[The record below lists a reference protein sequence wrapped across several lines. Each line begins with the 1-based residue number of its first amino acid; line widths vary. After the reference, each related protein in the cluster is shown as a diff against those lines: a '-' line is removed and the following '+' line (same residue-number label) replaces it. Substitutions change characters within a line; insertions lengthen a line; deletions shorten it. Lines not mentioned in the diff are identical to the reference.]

1 MARATACG
9 CGWSKPLARATAGAV
24 CAGLC
29 TFVGA
34 TAAPPEALTPTPG
47 QNIVKAFPGSAS
59 VELYLPSAMETGD
72 AGFLAWIGAD
82 SGRDEAIVRAWVAR
96 TAEHDSAWRAE
107 LFGPLQE
114 AGSQYLAAMQ
124 ESDDPVERARLRK
137 ALALQRDAKV
147 SEWHARER
155 ALLVSVAA
163 GQDLGELER
172 ESLADR
178 VMLVRTGEALPGSNL
193 GNPHLKPSIIRLLHA
208 AAVGAPT
215 PPEASAALRRLAVE
229 HAPRAYSLRRDV
241 LAAVAASAY
250 RGHEA
255 VSRAIASGES
265 PAGAM
270 AGVFRPIAHDTA
282 RLAALNRELAELAC
296 LEVPDLVCEDLRRSL
311 LQVTYGALAEDLFA
325 CDAVES
331 YLVPL
336 IREEDRAAAAAMIHE
351 AKTLRASMRD
361 LVLAD
366 LDREDLRFLERGLV
380 RDRDSQERFAKDLR
394 AHWHAAYAATAQ
406 MVARLSE
413 LARPNPAWARE
424 DLERA
429 DAAWKQSIAQR
440 LQAVVFSGTLSSAMP
455 HTRAEELVHGLLG
468 ERGHTPSR

>member
-1 MARATACG
+1 M
-9 CGWSKPLARATAGAV
+9 

-29 TFVGA
+29 TCVGA
-34 TAAPPEALTPTPG
+34 TAAPPEAVTPAPG
-47 QNIVKAFPGSAS
+47 QNIVKAFPGSAH
-59 VELYLPSAMETGD
+59 VELYLPSAMEAGD
-72 AGFLAWIGAD
+72 ADFLAWIGAE
-82 SGRDEAIVRAWVAR
+82 SEREGVIVRAWVAR
-96 TAEHDSAWRAE
+96 AVDHEAAWRAE
-107 LFGPLQE
+107 LFGPLQD
-114 AGSQYLAAMQ
+114 AGSQYVAATRESNDLA
-124 ESDDPVERARLRK
+124 ERARLGK

-147 SEWHARER
+147 AEWHARER

-163 GQDLGELER
+163 GQELGELER
-172 ESLADR
+172 GALADR
-178 VMLVRTGEALPGSNL
+178 VMLVRAGEALPPGNL

-208 AAVGAPT
+208 AAVDALT

-241 LAAVAASAY
+241 LAAVAATAY

-255 VSRAIASGES
+255 VSRAVAAGES

-296 LEVPDLVCEDLRRSL
+296 LEVPALECEGLRRSL

-325 CDAVES
+325 CDAVED

-336 IREEDRAAAAAMIHE
+336 IREADLPAAAAMIQE
-351 AKTLRASMRD
+351 ARQQRASMRD

-366 LDREDLRFLERGLV
+366 LDRENLRFLERGLV
-380 RDRDSQERFAKDLR
+380 RDRDSQERFAKDVR
-394 AHWHAAYAATAQ
+394 ARWHAAYAATAQ

-413 LARPNPAWARE
+413 LARSNPAWTRE
-424 DLERA
+424 GLEHA
-429 DAAWKQSIAQR
+429 DDAWKQSIAQR
-440 LQAVVFSGTLSSAMP
+440 VQALIFSGTLSSAIP
-455 HTRAEELVHGLLG
+455 HTLAEGLVQGTLGDQGLA
-468 ERGHTPSR
+468 PSR